1 METMDKMDWFSPMLF
16 VHTMDAISPMDI
28 LDNPG
33 PDKESIACTFFYF
46 PQYKQKGRGVP
57 GGSLGLSEQ
66 TTKKICGFRPG
77 YCELDA
83 SMAHRRID

>member
-1 METMDKMDWFSPMLF
+1 METMDKMDWFSPVLF

-33 PDKESIACTFFYF
+33 PDKKSIACTFFYF

-57 GGSLGLSEQ
+57 GISQ
-66 TTKKICGFRPG
+66 HAWFCGK
-77 YCELDA
+77 ELIRTVRN
-83 SMAHRRID
+83 H